1 MPLLDVPAT
10 ETVVA
15 DGNAQPGNE
24 ARHTRGVQQPQ
35 VDRLVAEHGG
45 QETETRNHRG
55 RIQRVARHAT
65 ARQFRENTRRFTVA
79 GQGVE
84 HAGGGVHP
92 GVTRRQYRRQD
103 HRVHHRRR

>member
-1 MPLLDVPAT
+1 MTLLDVPAT

-24 ARHTRGVQQPQ
+24 ARHTRGVKQPQ

-55 RIQRVARHAT
+55 RIQRIAWHAT
-65 ARQFRENTRRFTVA
+65 ARQFRENTWRFTVA
-79 GQGVE
+79 GQV
-84 HAGGGVHP
+84 
-92 GVTRRQYRRQD
+92 
-103 HRVHHRRR
+103 